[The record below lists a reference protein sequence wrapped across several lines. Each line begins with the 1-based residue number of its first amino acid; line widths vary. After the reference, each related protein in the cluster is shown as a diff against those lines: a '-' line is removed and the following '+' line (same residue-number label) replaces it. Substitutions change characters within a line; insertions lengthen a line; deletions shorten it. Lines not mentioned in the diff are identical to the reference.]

1 MYTLLPD
8 HDTWYANFFET
19 FENFDLDAMNPETP
33 YWSDAAISSAEMMST
48 YATMDNAFVI
58 PEEHIVNW
66 DAAETKLAEFTADFV
81 IGNKTEADWDAFV
94 EEWNSVG
101 GAAVTE
107 YANTVLQ

>member
-1 MYTLLPD
+1 
-8 HDTWYANFFET
+8 
-19 FENFDLDAMNPETP
+19 
-33 YWSDAAISSAEMMST
+33 
-48 YATMDNAFVI
+48 MDNAFVI

-107 YANTVLQ
+107 YAAQRIADCQSAQCADCLIRQ